1 MTRGSEVDDDDN
13 DDDDN
18 NDDDD
23 DDDDDDDRAR
33 GRGLRGSGQVGPR
46 ELTRG
51 LVQERVHGA
60 DVEEAA
66 PAGLIRSS
74 LIRVYFT
81 VQSCGVTVR
90 RNRERS
96 RYQTQ

>member
-1 MTRGSEVDDDDN
+1 MMMMMIIERV
-13 DDDDN
+13 
-18 NDDDD
+18 
-23 DDDDDDDRAR
+23 

-51 LVQERVHGA
+51 LVHGA

-66 PAGLIRSS
+66 PAGLIRNS

-81 VQSCGVTVR
+81 VQNCGVADR
-90 RNRERS
+90 RNSERS